1 MKYKLIGLYIVFFII
16 IFLIDNFVVI
26 NRIYSDHKQPY
37 RLGDAIKKKI
47 TRDYILYTPKKYKYS
62 IASEYMN
69 KNKDKDY
76 KFNIDLLNNIVK
88 KRTKIRHKLYGNY
101 INVHLRTGDVI
112 TEDYRKYLNNKYVS
126 IPNINDVKSGWDIP
140 YNYTNPLSY
149 YEKVIKYLKKNNIRS
164 KNVLIVTG
172 WHFKLT
178 DDKMNNSIKYIEEI
192 KKLFEKN
199 GYKVT
204 TRLNEDPDED
214 FIIMSNSKYFVQ
226 SGGNFSLSIGKVVKY
241 NGNTVI
247 NEKTLK

>member
-37 RLGDAIKKKI
+37 RLGDAIRKKSS
-47 TRDYILYTPKKYKYS
+47 RDTTLYTPKKYKYS

-112 TEDYRKYLNNKYVS
+112 TEDYKKYLNSKYKS
-126 IPNINDVKSGWDIP
+126 KPPITKSKTGWKNPN
-140 YNYTNPLSY
+140 YYTEPLSY

-172 WHFKLT
+172 WPRFNENTK
-178 DDKMNNSIKYIEEI
+178 NNSLKYIEEI
-192 KKLFEKN
+192 KKLFKKN

-226 SGGNFSLSIGKVVKY
+226 SGGGYSRLISQMVDL

-247 NEKTLK
+247 NEDTIK